1 MRSELG
7 SDHRIFMV
15 RRDVAVSP
23 RTGKEHEFVVLES
36 RDWVIVVAF
45 DRDERLVMV
54 RQYRHGWGDVTLECP
69 GGLVEPGHDALQA
82 AQAELLE
89 ETGHAGGEWT
99 KLGRLAP
106 VPAVFN
112 NTLHVF
118 LARGVAQV
126 SDELDLD
133 EGEDIRVELHPYPEV
148 RRMVERGDILHA
160 QVVAAFYLYEL
171 WREADR
177 PAMGGAGSKEDGR

>member
-1 MRSELG
+1 
-7 SDHRIFMV
+7 MV
-15 RRDVAVSP
+15 RRDVSVSP

-36 RDWVIVVAF
+36 PDWVVVVAF
-45 DRDERLVMV
+45 DDAERLVMV

-69 GGLVEPGHDALQA
+69 GGLVEPGYEPLEA
-82 AQAELLE
+82 ARAELLQ

-99 KLGRLAP
+99 NLGRLAP

-112 NTLHVF
+112 NALHVF
-118 LARGVAQV
+118 LARGVTRV

-133 EGEDIRVELHPYPEV
+133 EGEDIRTELHPYPEV

-171 WREADR
+171 WCEANR
-177 PAMGGAGSKEDGR
+177 PAAGWVDAEEDGR

>member
-1 MRSELG
+1 
-7 SDHRIFMV
+7 MV
-15 RRDVAVSP
+15 RRDVSVSP

-36 RDWVIVVAF
+36 RDWVFVVAF

-69 GGLVEPGHDALQA
+69 GGLVEPGYDPLES
-82 AQAELLE
+82 AQAELLQ
-89 ETGHAGGEWT
+89 ETGHAGSEWT

-106 VPAVFN
+106 VPALFN

-133 EGEDIRVELHPYPEV
+133 EGEDIRVEFHPYEDV

-171 WREADR
+171 WRDAHR
-177 PAMGGAGSKEDGR
+177 PAIGGEGAREDDG

>member
-1 MRSELG
+1 
-7 SDHRIFMV
+7 MV
-15 RRDVAVSP
+15 RRDVSVSP

-36 RDWVIVVAF
+36 RDWVMAVAF
-45 DRDERLVMV
+45 DRDDRLVMV

-69 GGLVEPGHDALQA
+69 GGIVGPGYDALEA

-99 KLGRLAP
+99 RLGRLAA

-118 LARGVAQV
+118 LARGVARV

-133 EGEDIRVELHPYPEV
+133 EGEDIRVELHPYRAV
-148 RRMVERGDILHA
+148 RQMMERGDIIHA
-160 QVVAAFYLYEL
+160 QVVAAFFLYEL
-171 WREADR
+171 WREANG
-177 PAMGGAGSKEDGR
+177 PAGGGADSKEDGR